1 MKRKGFGLITAIII
15 MMVIAIL
22 MSLTMGL
29 SSTTVK
35 HTTDVYLKEQAKL
48 LLRSSVEYALL
59 AISGHDNSGD
69 CVESVTINYPQFTSN
84 VDIWYMGRGI
94 PAGCNK
100 ILANNIQTDD
110 SNYTAI
116 IDVTVTTNA
125 STEPI
130 TLHRRTIQ
138 KP

>member
-59 AISGHDNSGD
+59 AISGHDNSSD
-69 CVESVTINYPQFTSN
+69 CVESVTINYPQFTSK
-84 VDIWYMGRGI
+84 VDIWYIGKGI
-94 PAGCNK
+94 PTGCGHVLDNS
-100 ILANNIQTDD
+100 IMTDD

-116 IDVTVTTNA
+116 MDVTVTTTA